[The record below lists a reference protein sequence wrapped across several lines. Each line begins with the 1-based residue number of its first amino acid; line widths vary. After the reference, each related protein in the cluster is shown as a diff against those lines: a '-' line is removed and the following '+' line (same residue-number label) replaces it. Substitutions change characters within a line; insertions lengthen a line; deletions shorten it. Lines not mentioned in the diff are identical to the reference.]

1 MGAQTG
7 DEEMVARRNAQ
18 RAVRRKRAATENERI
33 KLSRLYNFTL
43 PVVTS
48 RGVVHLMT
56 LKKEF
61 KRW

>member
-1 MGAQTG
+1 
-7 DEEMVARRNAQ
+7 MVARRNAQ
-18 RAVRRKRAATENERI
+18 RTTLRKWAATENERI